1 MRATVVGLIVGVTL
15 TWILSGASTVSPN
28 AFAER
33 FQGGGQSVAQRDDLI
48 AVSGAVVDGQQLIVL
63 IDPRRQTLGSYHVN
77 AQNGQISLRSVR
89 NIRWDLE
96 LEEFNG
102 MEPSPEKIQ
111 ALLRSR

>member
-1 MRATVVGLIVGVTL
+1 MRATVAGLLIGVTL
-15 TWILSGASTVSPN
+15 TWILTGASTVSPN

-33 FQGGGQSVAQRDDLI
+33 FQGSDQTGAMRDDLI
-48 AVSGAVVDGQQLIVL
+48 AVSGAVVEGQQLIVL
-63 IDPRRQTLGSYHVN
+63 IDPRQRTLGSYHVD
-77 AQNGQISLRSVR
+77 ARSGQISLRSVR

-102 MEPSPEKIQ
+102 TEPSPEKIQ